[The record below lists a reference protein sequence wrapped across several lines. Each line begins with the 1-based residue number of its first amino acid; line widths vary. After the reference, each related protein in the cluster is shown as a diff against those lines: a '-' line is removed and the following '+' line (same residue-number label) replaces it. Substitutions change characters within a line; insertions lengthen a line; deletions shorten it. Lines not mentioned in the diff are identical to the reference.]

1 MRCSEDYH
9 LERLVRLLQTLHQ
22 VRSQIDAS
30 AHGLL
35 PREVN
40 LENHVRVL
48 RLNIID
54 TVDQRLVHV
63 KDEHFLVFRVPRF
76 GQSDEFVHYF
86 FFGDDC

>member
-1 MRCSEDYH
+1 MRRGEDDD

-22 VRSQIDAS
+22 VWSQIYAS

-48 RLNIID
+48 RLNVID
-54 TVDQRLVHV
+54 AVN
-63 KDEHFLVFRVPRF
+63 
-76 GQSDEFVHYF
+76 
-86 FFGDDC
+86 